1 MTPSMSITP
10 IFEPTPKPSSD
21 AESPLMLLTVDQT
34 MAVMSSAMRA
44 KQPPITATQNHG
56 ERRGRGGLPGRTAA
70 RTNRPPTSAP
80 KRARCGHGDR
90 FAVADALH
98 EAVVRMLTSER

>member
-1 MTPSMSITP
+1 MDGPMECSRRNAGR
-10 IFEPTPKPSSD
+10 E
-21 AESPLMLLTVDQT
+21 A
-34 MAVMSSAMRA
+34 
-44 KQPPITATQNHG
+44 
-56 ERRGRGGLPGRTAA
+56 RRGRGGLPGRTAA